1 MQRRYPLHLPH
12 VQITSNLGKRQ
23 RKKKIQSV
31 VVLNLYDKHW
41 MEAVLNREEN
51 LGSVILV
58 VQQLS
63 PTF

>member
-1 MQRRYPLHLPH
+1 MQRRYPLPLPH

>member
-1 MQRRYPLHLPH
+1 MPH

>member
-1 MQRRYPLHLPH
+1 MQRRYPLRLPH